1 MSKCDDC
8 GICACGGCC
17 LAGNGDDDFVLA
29 SKEKI
34 INNLKNKYY
43 PSQRD
48 LMIKTLKNVYA
59 YEYKNEDE
67 EVQNERNS

>member
-1 MSKCDDC
+1 MSKCGDC
-8 GICACGGCC
+8 GICAWGGGC

-34 INNLKNKYY
+34 INNLKNNYY

-48 LMIKTLKNVYA
+48 LMVKTLKSVYA
-59 YEYKNEDE
+59 YEYKNEGE
-67 EVQNERNS
+67 EVEQDESD